1 MSATD
6 RLREKAQNEQTSIA
20 LNHLLK
26 AEQLRNQKLEAQ
38 LAIAVEALE
47 EIGSVNWHY
56 SMSRKIATEA
66 LSKIRIQNKSAE
78 SKGE

>member
-38 LAIAVEALE
+38 LAIAVVALESCTDYSDYEQTFNSKLVEEAL
-47 EIGSVNWHY
+47 
-56 SMSRKIATEA
+56 T
-66 LSKIRIQNKSAE
+66 KIRMQE